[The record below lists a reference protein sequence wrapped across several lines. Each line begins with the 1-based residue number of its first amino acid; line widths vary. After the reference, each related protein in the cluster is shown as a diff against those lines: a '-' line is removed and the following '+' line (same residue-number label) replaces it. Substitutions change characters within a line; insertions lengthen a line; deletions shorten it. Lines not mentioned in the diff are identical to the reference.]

1 MFPKKMGF
9 AVGFPASFGAS
20 EFPTFREVS
29 SAASRHSGIRCD
41 VTADNILEG
50 QGTYCGKSESFCQR

>member
-41 VTADNILEG
+41 VTAD
-50 QGTYCGKSESFCQR
+50 KS